1 MASSTSAAG
10 SATRLEAAHGLVRR
24 GGTALLGILA
34 LLPLYSFLLAEPN
47 LANRVVPVAMVVGA
61 IVNPSAALLV
71 CAGLLPLN
79 GPIGAMLG
87 SAVDLGEPVT
97 LAFLAGWLLRT
108 AFESRAGANRVAPD
122 VIRPTVLLSVV
133 VAASCAVQ
141 LFVIQLWVDYPW
153 GFLRAVAQF
162 VTRDYFRDRATFDVV
177 ATGGFWLEGLGLFV
191 AAVTLARRQPALRR
205 RILAMT
211 AAGASGVAALNLNRL
226 MSVSLRSGTTWTVLR
241 ESVQH
246 LRVSAVFPDFNA
258 AGSYLAMAFL
268 ILAGLAIARPPAGSR
283 HPAARVA
290 WVALLP
296 GVALSLWLTG
306 SRAALVAVAPGA
318 LLFVPF
324 GRRWRRP
331 LAVGG
336 GVALVSALVLAP
348 TLTARFD
355 LPETTGRSLQQAFGF
370 RRMMARAALHL
381 TSTHPVFGVGVG
393 AFPGY
398 SSEFIDPPLRQVLP
412 RENAH
417 NNFLQLLAE
426 LGVAGFAPFVW
437 LLVAVARLVAAET
450 RAGPTDGAVVGAGGG
465 VLAFCLTSL
474 AGQPLLVQEAALA
487 FWIALGV
494 LGSLPGDTGSAGL
507 GRRWTATG
515 QRWPRAL
522 MAAAVLA
529 TVASVPVRG
538 HVAVRDATL
547 DTASIGLSAWDVDAQ
562 GSHYRR
568 LLGPAQFFVPTSAAF
583 LSLPV
588 RLEAGAHEAELEI
601 RLDGQLA
608 NRVRVSGT
616 EWATIETLLPAD
628 GENRRYRPVQIAV
641 VAPRGSTDQ
650 PQSAGVQL
658 GWPAYSVRN

>member
-355 LPETTGRSLQQAFGF
+355 LPETTGRLLQQAFGF

-393 AFPGY
+393 AFPGTPA
-398 SSEFIDPPLRQVLP
+398 SSSTRRCARCCRARTRTTTSSNCSPSWAWQGSRRSFGCWWRSPGSSPPRHGLGRPTAPWWGPAGASWRSVSRVWRASRCSSRRQP
-412 RENAH
+412 WPSGSRSGSSAAS
-417 NNFLQLLAE
+417 LATPVRP
-426 LGVAGFAPFVW
+426 GS
-437 LLVAVARLVAAET
+437 
-450 RAGPTDGAVVGAGGG
+450 GAGGPRRANG
-465 VLAFCLTSL
+465 
-474 AGQPLLVQEAALA
+474 
-487 FWIALGV
+487 
-494 LGSLPGDTGSAGL
+494 
-507 GRRWTATG
+507 GRER
-515 QRWPRAL
+515 
-522 MAAAVLA
+522 
-529 TVASVPVRG
+529 
-538 HVAVRDATL
+538 
-547 DTASIGLSAWDVDAQ
+547 
-562 GSHYRR
+562 
-568 LLGPAQFFVPTSAAF
+568 
-583 LSLPV
+583 
-588 RLEAGAHEAELEI
+588 
-601 RLDGQLA
+601 
-608 NRVRVSGT
+608 
-616 EWATIETLLPAD
+616 
-628 GENRRYRPVQIAV
+628 
-641 VAPRGSTDQ
+641 
-650 PQSAGVQL
+650 
-658 GWPAYSVRN
+658 